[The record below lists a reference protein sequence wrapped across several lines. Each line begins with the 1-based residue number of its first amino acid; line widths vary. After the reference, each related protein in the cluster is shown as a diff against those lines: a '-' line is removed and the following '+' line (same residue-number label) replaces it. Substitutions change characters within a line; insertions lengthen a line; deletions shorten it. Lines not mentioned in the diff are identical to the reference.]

1 MSQIKI
7 WLQAFRLRTLPLAL
21 ANAVMGS
28 LLALAEDSFRWEV
41 FVLTV
46 LTITFLQVLSNL
58 ANDYG
63 DAVSGK
69 DTEKRVGPQRVTVS
83 VLVSLAEMKRM
94 IYAFVAL
101 SVVSGTLLILIG
113 LDNLSW
119 QQLLLFFGLGLAAIV
134 AAIKYTIGR
143 NPYGYKGLGDIFVFL
158 FFGLVGVI
166 GTYYLHTHWFDRLV
180 IITAAIIGLFSTG
193 VLNINNLRDIKTD
206 EETGKNTL
214 AVKYGSKFSKSYHL
228 LLICSGLLLAV
239 AYTIV
244 YFNSVWQLLFL
255 ISVPLFVQNIWKI
268 YHHKESSELNAELKN
283 LALATFFFAVTFGAG
298 MVL

>member
-21 ANAVMGS
+21 ANAIMGS

-46 LTITFLQVLSNL
+46 LTITFLQILSNL

-69 DTEKRVGPQRVTVS
+69 DTSDRVGPQRVTVS
-83 VLVSLAEMKRM
+83 GLVTKSAIKRM
-94 IYAFVAL
+94 IIVFVGL
-101 SVVSGTLLILIG
+101 SVITGTLLIIIG
-113 LDNLSW
+113 LNNLSW
-119 QQLLLFFGLGLAAIV
+119 KQLLLFFGLGLAAII
-134 AAIKYTIGR
+134 AAIKYTVGR
-143 NPYGYKGLGDIFVFL
+143 NPYGYKGLGDVFVFL

-166 GTYYLHTHWFDRLV
+166 GTYYLHIHWFDRLV
-180 IITAAIIGLFSTG
+180 IIPAAIIGLFSTG

-214 AVKYGSKFSKSYHL
+214 AVLYGSKFAKSYHL
-228 LLICSGLLLAV
+228 LLIGSGLMLAV
-239 AYTIV
+239 AYTIA
-244 YFNSVWQLLFL
+244 YFNSAWQLLFL
-255 ISVPLFVQNIWKI
+255 VTVPLFVRNIWKI
-268 YHHKESSELNAELKN
+268 YHYKESSELNAELKN
-283 LALATFFFAVTFGAG
+283 LALATFFFAVTFGVG